1 MSKWKVGLL
10 FSLAFSC
17 VLGPTIQVGADTSAL
32 RAGESFISLSRM
44 GDPGAGDDEKD
55 GRITRPGRNAA
66 VEPNASD
73 NEDTIGVY
81 RPSTSEFFLRNSN
94 TTGFADIVF
103 AFGNP
108 GDLPVVGDWD
118 GDGMDTVGVFRD
130 GTFFLKNSNG
140 PGFADI
146 VVSFGQAG
154 DLPVV
159 GDWDADGIDSIG
171 VYRNG
176 TFLLRKSNTPGLPQI
191 IIDLGVEGDLP
202 LGGDWN
208 NDTID
213 TVGIY
218 RPTDGLVALKDG
230 DSGGGFQDVIFTYG
244 GAGDKP
250 VGGDWNADGTNTIGV
265 YREDVFLLRNSN
277 SNGFADIIV
286 QFGLS
291 GDLPLAGDWDGLSA
305 TASALAASRTRQAPD
320 RY

>member
-10 FSLAFSC
+10 FSLALAC
-17 VLGPTIQVGADTSAL
+17 AAGPAIQADANTSAA
-32 RAGESFISLSRM
+32 RARESFISSSRM
-44 GDPGAGDDEKD
+44 GDFEAGDDEKYQRA
-55 GRITRPGRNAA
+55 GRPGANAA
-66 VEPNASD
+66 IEPNASD

-81 RPSTSEFFLRNSN
+81 RPSTSEFFLKNSN
-94 TTGFADIVF
+94 ATGFADIVF

-118 GDGMDTVGVFRD
+118 GDGVDTVGVFRD
-130 GTFFLKNSNG
+130 GTFYLKNSNS
-140 PGFADI
+140 PGFAEI
-146 VVSFGQAG
+146 VVNFGQAG

-176 TFLLRKSNTPGLPQI
+176 TFLLRKSNTPGVPQI
-191 IIDLGVEGDLP
+191 IIDLGVAGDLP

-213 TVGIY
+213 TVGVF
-218 RPTDGLVALKDG
+218 RDTDGLVTLKDG
-230 DSGGGFQDVIFTYG
+230 DSDGGFQDVIFTYG
-244 GAGDKP
+244 SAGDKP

-286 QFGLS
+286 QFGLA

-305 TASALAASRTRQAPD
+305 TASAMAASRTPRA
-320 RY
+320 R